1 MIPSTGHPTSPA
13 SAVVSPPLS
22 SANRHPSAPATRAER
37 PFQGAILTP
46 VRWCLIMGS
55 LSVVAMILAVVC
67 LQLGTQHIG
76 FGKIIGLLSS
86 ALFDQPTDNDA
97 LKTTSVIL
105 LQVRLP
111 RVFLGFLVGVCLAS
125 VGVALQALLRNP
137 LADPYVLGVSSG
149 AALGVAVAVLFG
161 IGTTVL
167 AFSLL
172 PVCGFLGGLVALL
185 VVYRM
190 AATYDRLPIH
200 SVLLAGVILNAIFSA
215 LIMFITSIMEPNRS
229 FGMMAWLMGSLTAP
243 AYPAL
248 AALSVY
254 LLIGLF
260 LLFKQVRVLNIL
272 ALGEEPAR
280 SLGID
285 TERAKRVIFLVSAL
299 LTGAV
304 VSVSGMIGFIGM
316 VIPHAVRLVIGA
328 DHRLL
333 LPASAL
339 VGGIFL
345 MVADTMARTL
355 FVPSEV
361 PVGIITALAGG
372 PFFVYLLVWRKDR
385 LA

>member
-1 MIPSTGHPTSPA
+1 MNGH
-13 SAVVSPPLS
+13 
-22 SANRHPSAPATRAER
+22 ER

-46 VRWCLIMGS
+46 VRWCVIMGS
-55 LSVVAMILAVVC
+55 LSVVALILAVVC
-67 LQLGTQHIG
+67 LQLGTQY
-76 FGKIIGLLSS
+76 IGLGKLISVLSS
-86 ALFDQPTDNDA
+86 ALLDQPTDNDV
-97 LKTTSVIL
+97 LKTTNVIL

-254 LLIGLF
+254 LLAGLV

-316 VIPHAVRLVIGA
+316 IIPHAVRLVIGA

-345 MVADTMARTL
+345 MLADTIARTF

-385 LA
+385 LV

>member
-1 MIPSTGHPTSPA
+1 MTGH
-13 SAVVSPPLS
+13 
-22 SANRHPSAPATRAER
+22 ER

-46 VRWCLIMGS
+46 VRWCVIMGS
-55 LSVVAMILAVVC
+55 LSVVALILAVVC
-67 LQLGTQHIG
+67 LQLGTQY
-76 FGKIIGLLSS
+76 IGLGKLISVLSS
-86 ALFDQPTDNDA
+86 ALFDQPTDNDV

-248 AALSVY
+248 VALSAY
-254 LLIGLF
+254 LLAGLF

-285 TERAKRVIFLVSAL
+285 TERAKRVVFLVSAL

-316 VIPHAVRLVIGA
+316 IIPHAVRLVIGA

-339 VGGIFL
+339 VGGI
-345 MVADTMARTL
+345 
-355 FVPSEV
+355 
-361 PVGIITALAGG
+361 G
-372 PFFVYLLVWRKDR
+372 Y
-385 LA
+385 

>member
-1 MIPSTGHPTSPA
+1 MTGH
-13 SAVVSPPLS
+13 
-22 SANRHPSAPATRAER
+22 ER

-46 VRWCLIMGS
+46 VRWCVIMGS
-55 LSVVAMILAVVC
+55 LSVVALILAVVC
-67 LQLGTQHIG
+67 LQLGTQY
-76 FGKIIGLLSS
+76 IGLGKLISVLSS
-86 ALFDQPTDNDA
+86 ALLDQPTDNDV

-190 AATYDRLPIH
+190 ASTYDRLPIH

-254 LLIGLF
+254 LLAGLF

-316 VIPHAVRLVIGA
+316 IIPHAVRLVIGA

-345 MVADTMARTL
+345 MVADTMARTF

-385 LA
+385 LV

>member
-1 MIPSTGHPTSPA
+1 MTGH
-13 SAVVSPPLS
+13 
-22 SANRHPSAPATRAER
+22 ER

-46 VRWCLIMGS
+46 VRWCVIMGS
-55 LSVVAMILAVVC
+55 LSVVALILAVVC
-67 LQLGTQHIG
+67 LQLGTQY
-76 FGKIIGLLSS
+76 IGLGKLISVLSS
-86 ALFDQPTDNDA
+86 ALLDQPTDNDV
-97 LKTTSVIL
+97 LKTTNVIL

-254 LLIGLF
+254 LLAGLF

-316 VIPHAVRLVIGA
+316 IIPHAVRLVVGA

-345 MVADTMARTL
+345 MVADTMARTF

-385 LA
+385 LV